1 LTPTL
6 RATGLALA
14 LVSATAYGLN
24 ISYARLASFA
34 GIQGTTIIFWRVFLM
49 LALAAGV
56 LALTRAS
63 LRVAAGERMA
73 LVLLGVTTAVVGT
86 AYLSSVAF
94 VPVTVAVVIFYTFPV
109 LVVLLSPFVDGRAL
123 TPLRFLIALVAF
135 AGVALVVGPVSEGLD
150 WRGLVLAG
158 IASLGAAAQ
167 FFAAAR
173 LVETPTAPKILWVH
187 VAVLPVVAA
196 ICLATGTLQSPVV
209 LAAAP
214 FAVAVTI
221 LAYVLA
227 FALQLAALARLPAAV
242 AGLVFCAE
250 PVVAALSAMLVLG
263 ETMSL
268 VQAFGG
274 LLVVGAIVANVTSE
288 RAPAPA
294 AAPEK
299 AVA

>member
-1 LTPTL
+1 
-6 RATGLALA
+6 
-14 LVSATAYGLN
+14 
-24 ISYARLASFA
+24 
-34 GIQGTTIIFWRVFLM
+34 M
-49 LALAAGV
+49 
-56 LALTRAS
+56 
-63 LRVAAGERMA
+63 
-73 LVLLGVTTAVVGT
+73 
-86 AYLSSVAF
+86 
-94 VPVTVAVVIFYTFPV
+94 
-109 LVVLLSPFVDGRAL
+109 
-123 TPLRFLIALVAF
+123 
-135 AGVALVVGPVSEGLD
+135 
-150 WRGLVLAG
+150 
-158 IASLGAAAQ
+158 
-167 FFAAAR
+167 
-173 LVETPTAPKILWVH
+173 
-187 VAVLPVVAA
+187 
-196 ICLATGTLQSPVV
+196 